1 MASEKSIWID
11 SLIDL
16 KNSTSKFCGTL
27 KSLAVDSIC
36 SLNPEE
42 STALISCDPDDA
54 FAMSIEGWIS
64 LAWCLP
70 VRKLIQNEEWSHW
83 IYYFHICYSCLW
95 TCYEKQDQW

>member
-1 MASEKSIWID
+1 MKKFFRVPKIVELMVISLMASEKSIWID

-42 STALISCDPDDA
+42 LTALISCDPDGA
-54 FAMSIEGWIS
+54 FAMSMEG
-64 LAWCLP
+64 
-70 VRKLIQNEEWSHW
+70 
-83 IYYFHICYSCLW
+83 
-95 TCYEKQDQW
+95 